1 MKVMEP
7 SPIVTQLVRRDGCR
21 IYWPGVLIASVAST
35 VVCLVGQVGLLLLKN
50 THFEFQFPTTSLKP
64 IYTEH

>member
-21 IYWPGVLIASVAST
+21 IYWPGVLITSVAST
-35 VVCLVGQVGLLLLKN
+35 VVCLVGQVGYLYL
-50 THFEFQFPTTSLKP
+50 FPVEIIRRLQ
-64 IYTEH
+64 IVI